1 MTATFLVISLVALVI
16 FIFWV
21 LLNPRKKI
29 SQKKPAKKKITKKNR
44 PALKEKEKKQQA
56 VLSSAYKIRKEKT
69 NQMKKDPELI
79 GRVIRHWL
87 REN

>member
-1 MTATFLVISLVALVI
+1 VALVI

-21 LLNPRKKI
+21 ILNPRKKI

>member
-1 MTATFLVISLVALVI
+1 MTATFLVISLVAIVI

-21 LLNPRKKI
+21 LLKQRKKI
-29 SQKKPAKKKITKKNR
+29 SQKKPSKKNITKKNR

-56 VLSSAYKIRKEKT
+56 ALSSAYKIRKEKT

-79 GRVIRHWL
+79 GHVIRHWL
-87 REN
+87 REK